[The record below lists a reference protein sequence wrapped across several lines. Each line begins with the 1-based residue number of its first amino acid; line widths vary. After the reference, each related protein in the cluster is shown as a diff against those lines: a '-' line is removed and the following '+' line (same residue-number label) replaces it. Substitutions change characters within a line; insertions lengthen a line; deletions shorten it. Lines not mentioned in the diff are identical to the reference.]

1 MLVSVSALVPRQI
14 RQRATSSSFLRM
26 ELFSPPAAKYNGE
39 LIMPGLKQ
47 TTTSKVALPEGT
59 KYGDVSADGAP
70 ALAAGLAVTVLL
82 AAAVPYFLSIG
93 ESAQAQQRVR
103 EASDKS
109 NPNNKFVPGN
119 KNAVKPAVPKQSVV
133 VGIKKKAGIAPA
145 SSPAPAA
152 QKSSFSFSFGAK
164 KAAPA
169 PVPASAAAAK
179 AKSSSFSFGA
189 KKAAPAPAPTPALAA
204 KAKSSWKKFY

>member
-1 MLVSVSALVPRQI
+1 MMSRVLVLLAVMLVSVSALVPRQI
-14 RQRATSSSFLRM
+14 RQRASFLRM

-119 KNAVKPAVPKQSVV
+119 KNAVKSAVPKQGVV

-145 SSPAPAA
+145 SSPAPA
-152 QKSSFSFSFGAK
+152 
-164 KAAPA
+164 
-169 PVPASAAAAK
+169 
-179 AKSSSFSFGA
+179 
-189 KKAAPAPAPTPALAA
+189 PAPTPAA

>member
-1 MLVSVSALVPRQI
+1 MMSRVLVLLAVMLVSVSALVPRQI

-169 PVPASAAAAK
+169 P
-179 AKSSSFSFGA
+179 
-189 KKAAPAPAPTPALAA
+189 APTPALAA